1 MAERELKQL
10 TEDIETPKDGFKGF
24 SKFSIEKSNE
34 LKERLYLRRLPQME
48 DLINNLLERMEEM
61 EKFKTVMK
69 KQMDEVKNELLEIRL
84 ENEELKNENESLKK
98 QIKSEVSEVKK
109 QKEEIKQTVK
119 TVEKKQTEW
128 KKQQESTEQS
138 MRKIIDEQKK
148 DKKELRDEVINVIK
162 QEKRLVRD
170 TVEKVKCLVIF
181 GMPEEKILNKT
192 EREEKEKEKVKK
204 VLEAATDDE
213 GITGIKVEDIFRIG
227 KFEENKNRPVRIKF
241 ATQSM
246 AEEILYGSWRLAG
259 KEDFKNVWIN
269 KDLDEGER
277 LKVRE
282 LVEEA
287 KQKND
292 SRTEEEKL
300 KFYWKVRDWQVRK
313 RFYKK

>member
-1 MAERELKQL
+1 MAELAAGKLNSPR
-10 TEDIETPKDGFKGF
+10 DGFGGF
-24 SKFSIEKSNE
+24 SRSSIEKSAE
-34 LKERLYLRRLPQME
+34 LKDRLYSRRLSQME
-48 DLINNLLERMEEM
+48 DTINNMIERMEEM
-61 EKFKTVMK
+61 EKFKTTVQR
-69 KQMDEVKNELLEIRL
+69 QMEEVKVELLGIRL

-109 QKEEIKQTVK
+109 QKEEIKLKVK
-119 TVEKKQTEW
+119 TVEKTQTEW
-128 KKQQESTEQS
+128 KKQQETTEQS
-138 MRKIIDEQKK
+138 LKKIIDEQKK
-148 DKKELRDEVINVIK
+148 EKKELRDEVINVIK

-181 GMPEEKILNKT
+181 GIPEEKILNKM

-204 VLEAATDDE
+204 VLVAASEDE

-259 KEDFKNVWIN
+259 KEELKNVWIN